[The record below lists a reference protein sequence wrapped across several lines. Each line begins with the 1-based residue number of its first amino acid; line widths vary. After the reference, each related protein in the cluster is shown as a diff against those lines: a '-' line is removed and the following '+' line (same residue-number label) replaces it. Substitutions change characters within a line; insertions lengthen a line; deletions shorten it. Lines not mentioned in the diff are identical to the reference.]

1 MNTAIVDDILELKRK
16 KNAIIVAHNYQ
27 NPEIQDIADFLG
39 DSLELSKKAQHFE
52 TDYIVFCGVRFM
64 AESAKIL
71 APKKK
76 IVLANTDAGC
86 PMADMI
92 TAQNVRHI
100 REEYPEHTIVA
111 YVNTS
116 AAVKAE
122 VDICCTSSNAL
133 KIVERVDNDKIYFV
147 PDKNL
152 GGWIQRQT
160 KKEMILWQGF
170 CTVHNRMTVED
181 VDNARK
187 QFPDAVVMVHP
198 EAPLEVLDK
207 ADAVLSTGQMVQYA
221 AQSDKKVFIVGTEQ
235 GMIYKL
241 KKDFPEKQFYTM
253 GRIFSCANMK
263 KTTLLDVKYAL
274 ETENN
279 EIVLSETLMDKARHS
294 LDAMLRLS

>member
-1 MNTAIVDDILELKRK
+1 MADTLVRDILELKKR

-27 NPEIQDIADFLG
+27 NPEIQEVADFLG

-71 APKKK
+71 APEKK
-76 IVLANTDAGC
+76 IVLANNDAGC

-92 TAQNVRHI
+92 TAKHVRQI
-100 REEYPEHTIVA
+100 REDYPDHTIVA

-133 KIVERVDNDKIYFV
+133 KIVERVESDKIYFV

-152 GGWIQRQT
+152 GGWIKRQT

-181 VDNARK
+181 VYNARK

-221 AQSDKKVFIVGTEQ
+221 AQSDKKIFIVGTEQ

-241 KKDFPEKQFYTM
+241 KKDFPEKEFYTM

-263 KTTLLDVKYAL
+263 KTTLLDVKSAL
-274 ETENN
+274 ECEKN
-279 EIVLSETLMDKARHS
+279 EITLSKTLMDKARHS